1 MFQSPPSPPASAGF
15 GGKTNTMHNLSHSFD
30 KLKIV
35 DKLSNA
41 RDTTALG
48 IAIRKAISDGYTNEA
63 IQMVLDQQ
71 ALGHEEAIEWCIGRS
86 TLDMINRLHG
96 VKVVDM
102 IGNQLV
108 TLIDRV

>member
-1 MFQSPPSPPASAGF
+1 MR
-15 GGKTNTMHNLSHSFD
+15 NLSQSFD

-48 IAIRKAISDGYTNEA
+48 IAIRKAISDGHTNEA

-96 VKVVDM
+96 ALVVDM
-102 IGNQLV
+102 VGENIVL
-108 TLIDRV
+108 LIEEIKK